1 MCLRLSVCTLFVFF
15 CAAHVSAES
24 DNQWFIVSMGDSITA
39 GFNTRWPGD
48 LNNSRYNWSTGSSSQ
63 VNSHL
68 NKIKKIIS
76 QEVKAI
82 NVAKSRATSYN
93 LAKQFNDIKS
103 PTIDYLTVLIGA
115 NDVCDWTEEYAEDMR
130 KFSNNVKHILDEAI
144 ATNDKVRIVLP
155 AIPNMYRLYDQGK
168 NTCGGRWDYFKACP
182 SLLHSERS
190 DRERLEFRDRLI
202 AANETLAQ
210 LADNYQKNVKFVR
223 EVFDFEFSIEH
234 ISGLDCFHPSVKG
247 QNELAR
253 ITWENGW
260 YL

>member
-1 MCLRLSVCTLFVFF
+1 MCLRLPVCALFVFF
-15 CAAHVSAES
+15 CAAHAASES
-24 DNQWFIVSMGDSITA
+24 DNQWHIVSMGDSITA

-48 LNNSRYNWSTGSSSQ
+48 FNNVRYNWSTGTSNQ
-63 VNSHL
+63 VKSHL
-68 NKIKKIIS
+68 HKLKKIIS

-93 LAKQFNDIKS
+93 LAEQLNGVKAT
-103 PTIDYLTVLIGA
+103 TINYLTVLIGA

-144 ATNDKVRIVLP
+144 ANNDEVRIVLP
-155 AIPNMYRLYDQGK
+155 AIPNMYRIYDQGK
-168 NTCGGRWDYFKACP
+168 DTCGGRWDYFKACP
-182 SLLHSERS
+182 SLLNSERS
-190 DRERLEFRDRLI
+190 DWERREFRDRLI
-202 AANETLAQ
+202 AANETLAE
-210 LADNYQKNVKFVR
+210 LATNYKKNVKFVR

-234 ISGLDCFHPSVKG
+234 VSSLDCFHPSIKG